1 VAMRHSTQASSK
13 EIKQGTMVAGRTLM
27 VRKGLVANRNHHP
40 AWRLI
45 LKPHGRKRFGSTNVD
60 WSASHLQ
67 TQ

>member
-13 EIKQGTMVAGRTLM
+13 EIKQGMMVAGRTPM
-27 VRKGLVANRNHHP
+27 VRRGLVASRNHHP
-40 AWRLI
+40 AWGLI
-45 LKPHGRKRFGSTNVD
+45 LKPHGRKSFGSTDVD